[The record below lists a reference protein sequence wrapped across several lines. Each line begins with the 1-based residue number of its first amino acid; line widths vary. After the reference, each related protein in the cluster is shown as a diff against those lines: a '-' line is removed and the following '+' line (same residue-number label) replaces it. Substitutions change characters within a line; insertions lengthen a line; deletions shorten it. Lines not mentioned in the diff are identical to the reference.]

1 MALWT
6 LWAGGRQKRFLRGF
20 LARGI
25 PVAVVCGV
33 DRRSAAARSEQP
45 GLRVYQL
52 VDIEPSIDRCIDNAH
67 DLLVL
72 VGEEIGRAS

>member
-1 MALWT
+1 M
-6 LWAGGRQKRFLRGF
+6 
-20 LARGI
+20 
-25 PVAVVCGV
+25 